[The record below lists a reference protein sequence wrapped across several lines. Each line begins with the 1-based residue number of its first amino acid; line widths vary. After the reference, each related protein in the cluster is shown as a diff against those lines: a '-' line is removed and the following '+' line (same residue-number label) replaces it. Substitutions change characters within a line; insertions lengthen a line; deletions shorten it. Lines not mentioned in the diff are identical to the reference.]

1 MKLSSRK
8 QLTKEAAR
16 ELQRIRKLAGL
27 RESNSSVKAFLF
39 EDFIDVS
46 DADGMTTEEFENFV
60 VQALVDELSKLF
72 DTAIRNIKRGK
83 NSAGVPIPK
92 AVNKKKAIDM
102 MEKEKQFVIA
112 KVKSEKLESMAPIKK
127 YMAVDLTKKMR
138 DLGFEE

>member
-16 ELQRIRKLAGL
+16 ELQRLRKLAGL

-46 DADGMTTEEFENFV
+46 DADGMTREEFQNFA
-60 VQALVDELSKLF
+60 VQALADQLEQIF
-72 DTAIRNIKRGK
+72 NTMIHNIKQGK

-92 AVNKKKAIDM
+92 AVDKKKAIEM

-112 KVKSEKLESMAPIKK
+112 KVKSEKLKSMDSLMK
-127 YMAVDLTKKMR
+127 YFVVDLSKKMK
-138 DLGFEE
+138 DLGFEV